1 MLCNTMILELKNISV
16 SVSAVPIVSGA
27 SLSVSSG
34 EIVLLMG
41 PNGSGKSSLLAAL
54 LKHPRFS
61 ITKGEMFLDGEDIT
75 TLSAHEKAIRGIFFS
90 LQNLPAIS
98 GVSLSKLIIESA
110 RALGR
115 EVPSPLQFRGE
126 VATRAKEF
134 GFPEELLLRTV
145 HEKLSGGEKKQMEVI
160 QLLAL
165 RPKIAILDEIDSGVD
180 VDVQKKIARA
190 IAALRAEGTGFL
202 IVSHHAGFAKLLEP
216 SKVCLMKDGTIVREG
231 GAGLIDQIT
240 EKGFVEI

>member
-1 MLCNTMILELKNISV
+1 MKLKLDNIHV
-16 SVSAVPIVSGA
+16 SVGDTSTVSGV

-34 EIVLLMG
+34 DVALIMG
-41 PNGSGKSSLLAAL
+41 PNGSGKSSLLSAL
-54 LKHPRFS
+54 MKHPRFQ
-61 ITKGEMFLDGEDIT
+61 ITTGNMFLDDEDVT
-75 TLSAHEKAIRGIFFS
+75 MLPANEKATRGIFFS

-110 RALGR
+110 RSLGR
-115 EVPSPLQFRGE
+115 EVSSPLAFRKE
-126 VATRAKEF
+126 VAARAKEF

-180 VDVQKKIARA
+180 VDGQRKIAHV
-190 IAALRAEGTGFL
+190 IASLRSEGTGFL
-202 IVSHHAGFAKLLEP
+202 IVSHHGAFAKLLHP
-216 SKVCLMKDGTIVREG
+216 NKAYLLNDGKIVREG
-231 GAGLIDQIT
+231 DAKLIDEIT
-240 EKGFVEI
+240 EKGFEE